1 MEISAMFYFEHQK
14 IQSNCIGSRLRFVIR
29 LKTGT
34 ASPASMGGTV
44 PERHNPFFLNKTN
57 TSEILA
63 ENTERSSS
71 PDAAYIVIVAPA
83 IGLINCEK
91 GKIKRFC
98 RL

>member
-1 MEISAMFYFEHQK
+1 MFYFEHQK

-44 PERHNPFFLNKTN
+44 PERHNPFFSKQKN

-71 PDAAYIVIVAPA
+71 PDVVHIVIVVGT
-83 IGLINCEK
+83 ITLIINEK
-91 GKIKRFC
+91 GKAMRFC